1 MNMKLFVAYLLV
13 VVLFVSCKQEAK
25 EIEKSSDEI
34 VLLNHD
40 PVVKSKNEMPKSLP
54 ILFQSGDHKLV
65 GRVLMTHGSNAKPTV
80 IFLHGN
86 PGFEKNEETGQFLRR
101 QGFNTVFFSYSGTWG
116 NEGVFNYKNSIED
129 IKSLVIYLKKNAKYF
144 RIDTKK
150 ISLCG
155 HSMGADIAIL
165 GGKEIEGLNTIISID
180 PWDAYNALQSK
191 SEEELNQYISNVEK
205 RPCIKLSSGAD
216 FVNDI
221 IENQEMDLESA
232 LSVKESVHIFSS
244 KQLEAEFKKKHATI
258 DEENTIVLDA
268 CDHSFS
274 DKRMELAKMIIKS
287 LQ

>member
-1 MNMKLFVAYLLV
+1 MNMKLFVAHLLV
-13 VVLFVSCKQEAK
+13 IVLFVSCKQDAK
-25 EIEKSSDEI
+25 EIKKSSDEI
-34 VLLNHD
+34 VLLDHD

-54 ILFQSGDHKLV
+54 ILFRSGDHKLV
-65 GRVLMTHGSNAKPTV
+65 GRVLMAHGSNAKPTV

-101 QGFNTVFFSYSGTWG
+101 QGYNTVFFSYSGTWG

-129 IKSLVIYLKKNAKYF
+129 IKSLVIYLKRNAKYF
-144 RIDTKK
+144 RIDTSK

-216 FVNDI
+216 FVNEI
-221 IENQEMDLESA
+221 IFNQEMSLETA
-232 LSVKESVHIFSS
+232 LHSNVSFHIFSS
-244 KQLEAEFKKKHATI
+244 KELEMAFKEHHKDIADVNIH
-258 DEENTIVLDA
+258 VLHA

-274 DKRMELAKMIIKS
+274 DKRMELAKVIIKS